1 MPSGFDAA
9 TLNTGTDAPLG
20 VSYVVP
26 VFNKS
31 RWLPAVLAALKNQ
44 RGDFAREY
52 IFVDDGSTDDSLAV
66 LRALTR
72 DWPDTV
78 VVAQANAGSAAATN
92 AGIERARLP
101 YIKFCDADDLLAADA
116 TRVLLAALGAD
127 PRSEEPT
134 SELQSH

>member
-1 MPSGFDAA
+1 MPSEFDAA

-92 AGIERARLP
+92 PPSRCAERVQP
-101 YIKFCDADDLLAADA
+101 GSSLAPGSVHACA
-116 TRVLLAALGAD
+116 WPA
-127 PRSEEPT
+127 
-134 SELQSH
+134 